1 MPHRI
6 KLQPHVEVVKSAG
19 LQGHSMQEAL
29 VKVASEHDLTP
40 HEIRRIAEDANRSVH
55 VTLTKQAHSQK
66 KDARLKFE
74 LADPEKVIGEV
85 RKTAAA
91 HLTTGTHTQ
100 TSKVAAIEEAGGDPF
115 AAPLQPTTKLSLYDT
130 ALDED
135 AAFAREEAQT
145 RGLLIQLDKQH
156 ADMQAL
162 LNEAKMACISC
173 LTEAGDAHKKGIQAA
188 MDMVQTGITLPS
200 LYRAIMATVSG
211 ERAGE
216 CAEEEARKVL
226 RLIVEGLKERGVP
239 NHRLGFRYAANKNE
253 IDGLS
258 TEDIISMCEHAVA
271 YDRGELTKAA
281 QLYIEKQPDYATMK
295 STDLHPYEDAAA
307 WMENRPSQ
315 SDHKLPQTYL
325 DERNTGN
332 MPGGHARVF
341 DGDSEFIVSVK
352 DLMGARD
359 RVLKLHSAQEYLG
372 LKMKEIAEAVGQ
384 LKRAQHIAAEQ
395 FDKKKQA
402 IAFLAPLAG
411 LAGTAAR
418 AIAPSLLGAAAS
430 GVAGAVAKPKQPAA
444 PATPAHV

>member
-19 LQGHSMQEAL
+19 LQGHSMQDAL

-91 HLTTGTHTQ
+91 HLVSGTHTQ
-100 TSKVAAIEEAGGDPF
+100 TSKVAAIEEADGDPF

-156 ADMQAL
+156 ADLQAL
-162 LNEAKMACISC
+162 LNEAKMACISS

-216 CAEEEARKVL
+216 GAEEEARKVL

-258 TEDIISMCEHAVA
+258 TEDIISMCENAVS

-372 LKMKEIAEAVGQ
+372 LKMQEIAEAVKH
-384 LKRAQHIAAEQ
+384 LKTAQHIAAEQ
-395 FDKKKQA
+395 FDRKKQA
-402 IAFLAPLAG
+402 VAFLAPLAG

-430 GVAGAVAKPKQPAA
+430 GVAGAVTKPKQPAA